1 MNKIE
6 LKNKLMDSMMDT
18 KRAKRIAD
26 VIDIIDNDAFDAMYD
41 ELEEDNDL
49 NYCFLTMDANITA
62 IVDYLDD
69 VTIEDIES
77 QFNDY
82 YNNNYLIASED
93 GRGFLFIER

>member
-18 KRAKRIAD
+18 KRAKRIAN
-26 VIDIIDNDAFDAMYD
+26 VINIIDNDAFDAMYN
-41 ELEEDNDL
+41 ELEKDNDL
-49 NYCFLTMDANITA
+49 DYCFLTMDANITA

-69 VTIEDIES
+69 VTIEDIET
-77 QFNDY
+77 QFNGY
-82 YNNNYLIASED
+82 YNNNYLIASKD